1 MMITLCIRYQ
11 IDPRQHAAF
20 ERYARAIAEPI
31 RRFGADLV
39 GYWLPTKF
47 AGPTNETT
55 ALIDFPDLAA
65 YERYRAALAQDP
77 AATAAAAA
85 ADEARCIL
93 VEHRSILQRAA

>member
-1 MMITLCIRYQ
+1 MFTLCIRYE

-20 ERYARAIAEPI
+20 ERYARATAEPI
-31 RRFGADLV
+31 GRLGGKLV

-47 AGPTNETT
+47 AGPTNEAT

-77 AATAAAAA
+77 AASAAHAMAE
-85 ADEARCIL
+85 EARCVL
-93 VEHRSILQRAA
+93 VEHRSFLQRAA